1 MEELVKYL
9 NEKVDDLELENEIL
23 LLKLKDER
31 YKLNRIRQYILS
43 KATYVVNPTIEDI
56 KGVFSPEEI
65 KCIIKIIEG
74 EE

>member
-23 LLKLKDER
+23 ILKLKDER
-31 YKLNRIRQYILS
+31 YKLKRIKQYILS

-65 KCIIKIIEG
+65 KFIIKIIEG
-74 EE
+74 DE